1 MVAIHGRQCRDDRA
15 STDGTASTELDNAGL
30 TEQGADHITVN
41 SRDEIFVAD
50 TLDGRILKYVRK

>member
-15 STDGTASTELDNAGL
+15 STDGTTPTELDKAEL

-41 SRDEIFVAD
+41 SRGEIFVAD
-50 TLDGRILKYVRK
+50 TLNWRILKYVKK